1 MEESLLKPKDVAG
14 LLNISLHTLASWRR
28 QTNPHDLPWIEVGGS
43 VRYRRSDVQAWLNKR
58 TTVNGD

>member
-1 MEESLLKPKDVAG
+1 MEESLLKPKDVAD